1 MKKLFLASFASVSL
15 DLIRD
20 TLPKPPDQLKAAFIP
35 TAGDPYED
43 KGFVDVDRNALTNM
57 GMSVIDVDLKVTRGE
72 DLEKVLNN
80 VDVILVAGGN
90 TFYLLDQVKKSGFDV
105 IVKKL
110 IDKGVIYIGSSA
122 GSILCC
128 PTIEG
133 AKRFDSPT
141 DAPDLTDY
149 SGLDLVDFIVIPHA
163 HKERYKERI
172 QQTTE
177 EIQAKGYIVKT
188 LNDDQAIS
196 IDGES
201 VKFLELPAAN

>member
-20 TLPKPPDQLKAAFIP
+20 MLPKPPNQLKAAFIP

-43 KGFVDVDRNALTNM
+43 KGFVYVDRDALTNM

-72 DLEKVLNN
+72 DLVKVLSN
-80 VDVILVAGGN
+80 VDVVLVAGGN

-110 IDKGVIYIGSSA
+110 IDKGVVYIGSSA

-149 SGLDLVDFIVIPHA
+149 SGLNLVDFIVIPHA

-172 QQTTE
+172 QQTTDE
-177 EIQAKGYIVKT
+177 MQSKGYKVKT
-188 LNDDQAIS
+188 LTDDQAIS
-196 IDGES
+196 VNGDI
-201 VKFLELPAAN
+201 VTFLELPAAN

>member
-1 MKKLFLASFASVSL
+1 MKKLFLASYASVSL
-15 DLIRD
+15 ELIKDL
-20 TLPKPPDQLKAAFIP
+20 LPKPASQIKAAFIP
-35 TAGDPYED
+35 TAGDPYQD
-43 KGFVDVDRNALTNM
+43 KGFVYTDRDAMVKM
-57 GMSVIDVDLKVTRGE
+57 GMTVGEIVLKITRGA
-72 DLEKVLNN
+72 DLEKALND

-110 IDKGVIYIGSSA
+110 IEKGVIYIGSSA

-149 SGLDLVDFIVIPHA
+149 TGLNLIDFVLIPHT
-163 HKERYKERI
+163 HKEKYKERVEE
-172 QQTTE
+172 TTKEME
-177 EIQAKGYIVKT
+177 EKGFKVVPLTDNDAIIIDGDNVKT
-188 LNDDQAIS
+188 LS
-196 IDGES
+196 
-201 VKFLELPAAN
+201 L

>member
-1 MKKLFLASFASVSL
+1 MKKIFLASFASVSL

-20 TLPKPPDQLKAAFIP
+20 MLPKLPNQLKAAFIP
-35 TAGDPYED
+35 TAGDLYED
-43 KGFVDVDRNALTNM
+43 KGFVYVDRDALTGM
-57 GMSVIDVDLKVTRGE
+57 GMSVIDVDLKITMGKE
-72 DLEKVLNN
+72 LENVLSN

-163 HKERYKERI
+163 HKEKYKERI

-177 EIQAKGYIVKT
+177 EMQAKGYSVKT
-188 LNDDQAIS
+188 LTDDQAIS
-196 IDGES
+196 IDGDL
-201 VKFLELPAAN
+201 VKFLVL

>member
-15 DLIRD
+15 DLIRNM
-20 TLPKPPDQLKAAFIP
+20 LPKPPNQLKAAFIP

-43 KGFVDVDRNALTNM
+43 KGFVYVDRDVLTNM
-57 GMSVIDVDLKVTRGE
+57 GMSVIDVDLKVIRGKE
-72 DLEKVLNN
+72 LEEVLSD

-110 IDKGVIYIGSSA
+110 IDKGVVYIGSSA

-149 SGLDLVDFIVIPHA
+149 SGLNLVDFIVIPHA

-177 EIQAKGYIVKT
+177 EMESKGYSVKT
-188 LNDDQAIS
+188 LTDDQAIF
-196 IDGES
+196 IDGEAIT
-201 VKFLELPAAN
+201 FLELPIAK

>member
-1 MKKLFLASFASVSL
+1 MKKIFLASFASVSL

-20 TLPKPPDQLKAAFIP
+20 MLPKPPNQLKAAFIP
-35 TAGDPYED
+35 TAGDLYED
-43 KGFVDVDRNALTNM
+43 KGFVYVDRDALTGM
-57 GMSVIDVDLKVTRGE
+57 GMSVIDVDLKITMGKE
-72 DLEKVLNN
+72 LENVLSN

-163 HKERYKERI
+163 HKEKYKERI

-177 EIQAKGYIVKT
+177 EMQAKGYSVKT
-188 LNDDQAIS
+188 LTDDQAIS
-196 IDGES
+196 IDGDL
-201 VKFLELPAAN
+201 VKFLVL

>member
-15 DLIRD
+15 DLIRNI
-20 TLPKPPDQLKAAFIP
+20 LPKPPNQLKAAFIP

-43 KGFVDVDRNALTNM
+43 KGFVYVDRDALINM
-57 GMSVIDVDLKVTRGE
+57 GMSVIDVDLKATRNKE
-72 DLEKVLNN
+72 LEKALSN

-133 AKRFDSPT
+133 AKRFDSLT

-149 SGLDLVDFIVIPHA
+149 TGLNLVDFIIIPHA

-172 QQTTE
+172 QQTTDE
-177 EIQAKGYIVKT
+177 MQAKGYNVKT
-188 LNDDQAIS
+188 FTDDQAIS
-196 IDGES
+196 IDGDKVE
-201 VKFLELPAAN
+201 FLELPATK

>member
-1 MKKLFLASFASVSL
+1 MKKLFLASFASVTL
-15 DLIRD
+15 DLIRNM
-20 TLPKPPDQLKAAFIP
+20 LPKPPNQLKAAFIP
-35 TAGDPYED
+35 TAGDPYGD
-43 KGFVDVDRNALTNM
+43 KGFVYVDRDALTNM
-57 GMSVIDVDLKVTRGE
+57 GMSVIDVDLKTIRGKE
-72 DLEKVLNN
+72 LEEVLSN

-110 IDKGVIYIGSSA
+110 IDKGVVYVGSSA

-149 SGLDLVDFIVIPHA
+149 SGLNLVDFIMIPHA

-177 EIQAKGYIVKT
+177 ELQSNGYSIKT
-188 LNDDQAIS
+188 LTDDQAIS
-196 IDGES
+196 IDGDN
-201 VKFLELPAAN
+201 VTLVELKNN